1 MKPERL
7 IFIGAAIA
15 VVAACS
21 ALRDYHAANPD
32 FGSSM
37 PPYERIQFASQFA
50 TPAERAR
57 CEAVGGVIQKAGRL
71 GWQQCVQ
78 TFADAGE
85 ACSDSADCIGSCLL
99 AGDAG
104 SVDPGTPVQGICQ
117 ADDSPFGCYT
127 SVENGRAGLSICID

>member
-1 MKPERL
+1 MKPGRL
-7 IFIGAAIA
+7 VLVGAAIA
-15 VVAACS
+15 LVAACS

-57 CEAVGGVIQKAGRL
+57 CEAAGGIIEQAGRL
-71 GWQQCVQ
+71 GWQHCVQ

-85 ACSDSADCIGSCLL
+85 ACSGSADCLGDCRLT
-99 AGDAG
+99 GDAG
-104 SVDPGTPVQGICQ
+104 AVTPGTRVQGVCQ
-117 ADDSPFGCYT
+117 ANDAPFGCYT
-127 SVENGRAGLSICID
+127 TVENGKAGLSICID

>member
-7 IFIGAAIA
+7 VVIGAAIA
-15 VVAACS
+15 VLAACS

-50 TPAERAR
+50 TSAERAR
-57 CEAVGGVIQKAGRL
+57 CEAVGGVIQQAGRL
-71 GWQQCVQ
+71 GWQHCVQ
-78 TFADAGE
+78 SFTDAGK
-85 ACSDSADCIGSCLL
+85 ACSGSEDCRGECRL

-104 SVDPGTPVQGICQ
+104 SVAPGTPVQGICQ
-117 ADDSPFGCYT
+117 ANDAPFGCYT
-127 SVENGRAGLSICID
+127 SVEGGKAGMSICVD